1 MKFDLEK
8 SKRYRSKVFRIFT
21 ASLVIVS
28 VVAEA
33 GALAAGVYGG
43 NRIINNFYKL
53 EAINEAELEQS
64 PNSEIYADDGTTVS
78 ARSS

>member
-28 VVAEA
+28 VAAEA

-53 EAINEAELEQS
+53 MDEYLFIANDHCPEDQIPGQ
-64 PNSEIYADDGTTVS
+64 
-78 ARSS
+78 